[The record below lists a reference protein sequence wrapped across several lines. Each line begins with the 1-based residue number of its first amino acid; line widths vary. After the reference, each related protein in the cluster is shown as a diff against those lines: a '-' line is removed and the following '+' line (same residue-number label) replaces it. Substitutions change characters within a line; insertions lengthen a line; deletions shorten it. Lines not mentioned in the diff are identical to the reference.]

1 MTKLGKGEWTK
12 QLVKTQYGYHI
23 IMVEDIRDM
32 QFPPFDQVKDRI
44 AQQVMA
50 EKRDKAIEA
59 LKASAKI
66 E

>member
-1 MTKLGKGEWTK
+1 
-12 QLVKTQYGYHI
+12 
-23 IMVEDIRDM
+23 VEDIRDV

-44 AQQVMA
+44 NQQLMA
-50 EKRDKAIEA
+50 ERRDKAIEA

>member
-1 MTKLGKGEWTK
+1 MTKLKKGEWTA
-12 QLVKTQYGYHI
+12 QLVKTKYGYHI
-23 IMVEDIRDM
+23 ILVEDIRDV

-44 AQQVMA
+44 SQQMLA